1 MRAASGLTCSH
12 HGATIRGMRMKD
24 KVVIVTGAGSGIGR
38 ATAIRMGAEGARV
51 LCADAKGD
59 GAEETAEQIARAR
72 GDAVALLVD
81 VTNEGSCAR
90 MVAAALARFGRI
102 TTLVNSAGVSAA
114 RRDATPSPDEWERVL
129 GVNLSGT
136 YFASRAALPH
146 LAATGAGSITN
157 LASIFGLVGGSMSP
171 AYAASKGGVVNL
183 TRTMA
188 VTWAPSVRVNCVCP
202 GVIETPMTAPFLSD
216 PSWRKPLE
224 ERHPL
229 GRFGKPSDIAAAIL
243 YLASDEAE
251 FVTGV
256 ALPVDGGYTAA

>member
-1 MRAASGLTCSH
+1 
-12 HGATIRGMRMKD
+12 MRMKD

-38 ATAIRMGAEGARV
+38 ATAVRMAAEGARV

-59 GAEETAEQIARAR
+59 GAQETAAQIATA
-72 GDAVALLVD
+72 GGEAVALLVD
-81 VTNEGSCAR
+81 VTNEGSCGR
-90 MVAAALARFGRI
+90 MVEAALGQFGRI

-114 RRDATPSPDEWERVL
+114 RRDAAPAPEEWERVL

-136 YFASRAALPH
+136 YLASRAALPQ
-146 LAATGAGSITN
+146 LAASGSGSVTN
-157 LASIFGLVGGSMSP
+157 IASIFGLVGGSLSP

-188 VTWAPSVRVNCVCP
+188 VTWAPRVRVNCVCP

-216 PSWRKPLE
+216 PSWHQPLK
-224 ERHPL
+224 ERHPV
-229 GRFGKPSDIAAAIL
+229 GRFGKPADVAAAIL

>member
-1 MRAASGLTCSH
+1 
-12 HGATIRGMRMKD
+12 MRMKD

-38 ATAIRMGAEGARV
+38 ATALRMAVEGARV

-59 GAEETAEQIARAR
+59 GAQETAEQI
-72 GDAVALLVD
+72 GNNGGEAVALLVD
-81 VTNEGSCAR
+81 VTNEGSCGR
-90 MVAAALARFGRI
+90 MVEAAIGRFGRI

-114 RRDATPSPDEWERVL
+114 RRDATPAPEEWGRVL

-136 YFASRAALPH
+136 YLASRAALPQ
-146 LAATGAGSITN
+146 LAASAGASVTN
-157 LASIFGLVGGSMSP
+157 IASIFGLVGGSLSP

-188 VTWAPSVRVNCVCP
+188 VTWAPKVRVNCVCP

-216 PSWRKPLE
+216 PSWHQPLK

-229 GRFGKPSDIAAAIL
+229 GRFGKPADVAAAIL

>member
-1 MRAASGLTCSH
+1 
-12 HGATIRGMRMKD
+12 MRMKD

-38 ATAIRMGAEGARV
+38 ATAMRMAAEGGRV
-51 LCADAKGD
+51 LCADARKD
-59 GAEETAEQIARAR
+59 AAEETAELIVKAGGGGA
-72 GDAVALLVD
+72 ALLVD
-81 VTNEGSCAR
+81 VTDEASCSS
-90 MVAAALARFGRI
+90 MVEAALGRFGRL

-114 RRDATPSPDEWERVL
+114 RRDATPPPEEWERVL

-136 YFASRAALPH
+136 YLASRAALPH
-146 LAATGAGSITN
+146 LAASGNGSVTN
-157 LASIFGLVGGSMSP
+157 IASIFGLVGGSLSP

-188 VTWAPSVRVNCVCP
+188 LTWAPRVRVNCVCP
-202 GVIETPMTAPFLSD
+202 GVIETPMTAPFLGD
-216 PSWRKPLE
+216 PSWHRPLK

-229 GRFGKPSDIAAAIL
+229 GRFGKPADVAAAIL

>member
-1 MRAASGLTCSH
+1 
-12 HGATIRGMRMKD
+12 MRMKD

-38 ATAIRMGAEGARV
+38 ATAFRMAIEGARV

-59 GAEETAEQIARAR
+59 GAHETAEQIGKAG
-72 GDAVALLVD
+72 GDAVSLLVD
-81 VTNEGSCAR
+81 VTNEGSCGR
-90 MVAAALARFGRI
+90 MVETALGRFGRI

-114 RRDATPSPDEWERVL
+114 RRDATPDPEEWERVL
-129 GVNLSGT
+129 HVNLSGT
-136 YFASRAALPH
+136 YLASRAALPQ
-146 LAATGAGSITN
+146 LAAAAGGSVTN
-157 LASIFGLVGGSMSP
+157 IASIFGLVGGSMSP

-188 VTWAPSVRVNCVCP
+188 VTWAPKVRVNCVCP
-202 GVIETPMTAPFLSD
+202 GVIETPMTAPFFGD
-216 PSWRKPLE
+216 PSWYQPLKD
-224 ERHPL
+224 RHPL
-229 GRFGKPSDIAAAIL
+229 GRFGKPADVAAAIL

>member
-1 MRAASGLTCSH
+1 
-12 HGATIRGMRMKD
+12 MKD

-38 ATAIRMGAEGARV
+38 ATALRMAVEGARV

-59 GAEETAEQIARAR
+59 GAQETAEQI
-72 GDAVALLVD
+72 GKNGGEAVALLVD
-81 VTNEGSCAR
+81 VTNEGSCGR
-90 MVAAALARFGRI
+90 MVEAALGRFGRL

-114 RRDATPSPDEWERVL
+114 RRDATPAPEEWERVL

-136 YFASRAALPH
+136 YLASRAALPQ
-146 LAATGAGSITN
+146 LAASVGASVTN
-157 LASIFGLVGGSMSP
+157 IASIFGLVGGSLSP

-188 VTWAPSVRVNCVCP
+188 VTWAPKVRVNCVCP
-202 GVIETPMTAPFLSD
+202 GVIETPMTAPFLND
-216 PSWRKPLE
+216 PSWHQPLK

-229 GRFGKPSDIAAAIL
+229 GRFGKPADVAAAIL